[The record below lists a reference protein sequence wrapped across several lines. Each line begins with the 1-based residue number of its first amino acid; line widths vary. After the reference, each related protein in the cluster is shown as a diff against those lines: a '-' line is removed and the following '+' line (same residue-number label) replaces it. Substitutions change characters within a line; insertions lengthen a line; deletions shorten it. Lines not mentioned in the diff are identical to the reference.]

1 MRVRVA
7 AAVVLG
13 PLLQVTLLG
22 RLPFPVP
29 DLSLLVAVAAGAATG
44 PVGGAVAGFA
54 AGLAADLV
62 PPALPPA
69 GRTALLLCLA
79 GHVAGLFARRL
90 SGTAGVNAGSVAG
103 GLVPVLAASAAGG
116 LLPVL
121 AALVLKV
128 WPGVPGHAPDATA
141 IGLSTDAAAVA
152 LPPDLGAAL
161 AAFPCNLIAGPLMW
175 RLLTGR
181 RRASRRLTDATITL
195 PAAAGAPAGGRAL
208 PHSARTSV
216 AGADPG
222 RRALHQGRRR
232 RPRTPHHRPAR
243 ARAHPR

>member
-1 MRVRVA
+1 MRIRLA
-7 AAVVLG
+7 AAVALA
-13 PLLQVTLLG
+13 PLLQVMLLG
-22 RLPFPVP
+22 RLSFPVP
-29 DLSLLVAVAAGAATG
+29 DLPLLVAVAAGAAAG
-44 PVGGAVAGFA
+44 PSGGAAAGFA

-79 GHVAGLFARRL
+79 GHVAGLLARRL
-90 SGTAGVNAGSVAG
+90 PGTTGVLAASAAG
-103 GLVPVLAASAAGG
+103 GLVPVLAA
-116 LLPVL
+116 
-121 AALVLKV
+121 LVLQV
-128 WPGVPGHAPDATA
+128 WPGMPDATA
-141 IGLSTDAAAVA
+141 VPSPDATAVA
-152 LPPDLGAAL
+152 PPPDVEAAL

-181 RRASRRLTDATITL
+181 RRASRRLPDATITL

-208 PHSARTSV
+208 PHPARTPV